1 MKLFEKS
8 TLKTREFK
16 NRFFRA
22 ATWEALA
29 SSTGH
34 MTEELF
40 ALYKELAQGGVGAIL
55 TSYAFVT
62 KDEQPN
68 PGMLGI
74 YDDSFIDDYKK
85 LTAMCAQNNTRI
97 ILQVAY
103 GGSMSYMQPL
113 SSRIL
118 APSAVQNE
126 ATGILPIA
134 MTEEDI
140 AFIREA
146 FVQAAIRAEKAGFDG
161 VQIHAAHGYLLSQ
174 FLSPDYNTRTDAYG
188 GSIENRVRLLRE
200 IIENIKNIVNP
211 HFLVMAKI
219 NSEDFTEQGLT
230 QADSLQT
237 IKILE
242 QAGLDVVEV
251 SGGNLSS
258 VSVQKENLGCM
269 RKKVSLQTQS
279 YFAEFAKKLVKHVE
293 IPVILTGG
301 NINCAHMEELH
312 TAFGIDFFG
321 ICRPLIAEPN
331 LIAMWEKQPDKK
343 PQCVSCGKC
352 FSKKGQ
358 YCILHKKS

>member
-22 ATWEALA
+22 ATWENLA

-40 ALYKELAQGGVGAIL
+40 ALYEELAQGGVGAIL
-55 TSYAFVT
+55 TGYAFVT

-85 LTAMCAQNNTRI
+85 LTAMCAQHSTRI

-134 MTEEDI
+134 MTEDDI
-140 AFIREA
+140 VFIREA

-161 VQIHAAHGYLLSQ
+161 IQIHAAHGYLLSQ

-188 GSIENRVRLLRE
+188 GSIENRVRLLQE
-200 IIENIKNIVNP
+200 IIENIKHIVKP
-211 HFLVMAKI
+211 HFLVMVKI

-230 QADSLQT
+230 QADSLQA

-242 QAGLDVVEV
+242 QVGLDVVEV

-258 VSVQKENLGCM
+258 VYVQKENLGCM
-269 RKKVSLQTQS
+269 RKKVSSQTQS
-279 YFAEFAKKLVKHVE
+279 YFADFAKKLVTDIE

-301 NINCAHMEELH
+301 NISCTHMEELH
-312 TAFGIDFFG
+312 TAFDIDFFG
-321 ICRPLIAEPN
+321 MSRPLIAEPN
-331 LIAMWEKQPDKK
+331 LIAVWEKQPDKK
-343 PQCVSCGKC
+343 LKCVSCGKC

-358 YCILHKKS
+358 YCILHQKN